1 MFVTGAQGRAWG
13 HPLWD
18 IGTDTRRT
26 HGPKPRASPLFLDA
40 LLAAY
45 RRVVSI
51 ETLFCTFE
59 LLKIE
64 RH

>member
-1 MFVTGAQGRAWG
+1 MGQN
-13 HPLWD
+13 PY
-18 IGTDTRRT
+18 
-26 HGPKPRASPLFLDA
+26 ASPLLLDA

-45 RRVVSI
+45 GRVVSI